1 MAIDFRANQIRVEK
15 IISSGSSIIIYPSG
29 AASDLAGTI
38 NTGIFPQTGFGSDVF
53 LFVSGGATRGGSARN
68 VSLFGGILVSSGAI
82 YGLTGFSGSHT
93 KLVDGSSYLIASGA
107 ITIVTNSNGSITI
120 SSTGGGSSFSFSS
133 TSIAYSGSSGLTGTS
148 NFTFND
154 NTGTI
159 KIFEAEDGLEITRS
173 TLKVS
178 DPITE
183 TAAKD
188 FAINGSNAIVSGAGG
203 AITIAAGNSGYYEGV
218 PKTGGAISLNA
229 GSGSSVTNTFVQNAG
244 TGGSITLTPG
254 SGGPSYGTAR
264 GGGGGSLILNG
275 ATGGDSISSYGGA
288 GSNIYITAGTAG
300 SGSSGSGLGGNIEI
314 TSGQPYYGFPS
325 ADSGYLKLNVGYRTL
340 STTLSSASI
349 RIDSDGFARNI
360 IFGFDHI
367 SVGGITDSYFIV
379 SGSPTRNA
387 LFMSDVVSSGSVK
400 AIAGFTGSL
409 TKLVDG
415 SSYLIATGGIGI
427 TTQSNGSI
435 VISASAGGGGSSLP
449 SASNGS
455 ILAYSSD
462 TWAASSV
469 GSLGQPLV
477 SSGSGQAL
485 FSDIVVPLRI
495 GNGSTATLDADMALG
510 LGYSYKAIK
519 IRDFFNSTWLNVWSK
534 NNSSYWTYGTTDAV
548 NSSGTIIYAPAAAN
562 FYLYVGS
569 NAHVQVSSDILT
581 LGTTGTA
588 TVLRGSSLTVGLTSV
603 VATYQGGAKIP
614 ETTISSNTTLDTSHE
629 VVFVDTI
636 SSAVTASLPTGATGR
651 VFTIQR
657 ITGSN
662 DLVIV
667 RGSSDTI
674 RAGGSSGLTEVK
686 ITDNFRHGLIF
697 RSAGTEW
704 VLEY

>member
-15 IISSGSSIIIYPSG
+15 IISSGSTIIIYPSG

-53 LFVSGGATRGGSARN
+53 LFVSGGVTRGGTSKN

-82 YGLTGFSGSHT
+82 YALAGLSGSHT
-93 KLVDGSSYLIASGA
+93 KLADGTSYLIASGA
-107 ITIVTNSNGSITI
+107 VSIVTNSNGSITI
-120 SSTGGGSSFSFSS
+120 SSTGGGASFSFNS
-133 TSIAYSGSSGLTGTS
+133 TSIAYSGSSGLTGS
-148 NFTFND
+148 GNFIFND

-159 KIFEAEDGLEITRS
+159 KIFEAEDGLEITRN

-178 DPITE
+178 DPTTE
-183 TAAKD
+183 TAGKD
-188 FAINGSNAIVSGAGG
+188 FTINGSNAIVSGSGG
-203 AITIAAGNSGYYEGV
+203 AITINAGNSGYYEGV

-229 GSGSSVTNTFVQNAG
+229 GSGSSVTDTFVQSAG

-254 SGGPSYGTAR
+254 AGGSSYGTAR
-264 GGGGGSLILNG
+264 GGTGGSLIFNG
-275 ATGGDSISSYGGA
+275 ALGGNSFSNYGGA

-314 TSGQPYYGFPS
+314 TSGQPYYGFAS

-349 RIDSDGFARNI
+349 RIDSDGYARNV

-387 LFMSDVVSSGSVK
+387 LFMSDLVSSASIK
-400 AIAGFTGSL
+400 AITGFSGSH

-415 SSYLIATGGIGI
+415 TSYLIAAGGITI

-435 VISASAGGGGSSLP
+435 EISSSAGGSSLP

-455 ILAYSSD
+455 VLAYSSD
-462 TWAASSV
+462 TWAASNV

-485 FSDIVVPLRI
+485 FSDIVAPLRI
-495 GNGSTATLDADMALG
+495 GNGSTATLDADMAFG
-510 LGYSYKAIK
+510 LAYNYKAIK
-519 IRDFFNSTWLNVWSK
+519 IRDFFNSTWLNIWSK
-534 NNSSYWTYGTTDAV
+534 DGSSYWTYGTTDAT
-548 NSSGTIIYAPAAAN
+548 NSSGTIVYAPAAAN

-581 LGTTGTA
+581 LGTTATA
-588 TVLRGSSLTVGLTSV
+588 TVLKGSALTVGLTSV

-614 ETTISSNTTLDTSHE
+614 ETTISSNTTLDASHE
-629 VVFVDTI
+629 VVFVDA
-636 SSAVTASLPTGATGR
+636 SAGHVTASLPTGATGR
-651 VFTIQR
+651 ILSIQR
-657 ITGSN
+657 ISGSN
-662 DLVIV
+662 DVVVV

-674 RAGGSSGLTEVK
+674 RAYGTAGLTEYK
-686 ITDNFRHGLIF
+686 ISDNARRGLIF

-704 VLEY
+704 VFEVA